1 MGEVKTFINQD
12 SIPMEYVTERVKI
25 STLSLDAFKQA
36 LDRDGF
42 VSPLFS
48 SLMPSENLHRT
59 SNGKEVFGFILAGDL
74 TLITSN
80 DKRIHL
86 TNEVFFIDPHM
97 DFEIR
102 AGNKGVEFLFAF
114 KGQA

>member
-25 STLSLDAFKQA
+25 STLSLDAFKQT
-36 LDRDGF
+36 LDKEGF
-42 VSPLFS
+42 VAPLFS
-48 SLMPSENLHRT
+48 SLIPNENLYRT

-74 TLITSN
+74 TLITLN

>member
-1 MGEVKTFINQD
+1 M
-12 SIPMEYVTERVKI
+12 SYVNEKVKI
-25 STLSLDAFKQA
+25 SSLSLDAFKQT
-36 LDRDGF
+36 LDKDGF
-42 VSPLFS
+42 VAPLFS
-48 SLMPSENLHRT
+48 SLMPNKNLHRT

-74 TLITSN
+74 ALITAKE
-80 DKRIHL
+80 KRIHL

-97 DFEIR
+97 DFECR

>member
-1 MGEVKTFINQD
+1 M
-12 SIPMEYVTERVKI
+12 SYVEEKMKI

-36 LDRDGF
+36 LDKDSF

-48 SLMPSENLHRT
+48 SLMPNENLHKT

-74 TLITSN
+74 TLITPG

-86 TNEVFFIDPHM
+86 TNEVFFIDPYM

-114 KGQA
+114 KGRA

>member
-1 MGEVKTFINQD
+1 MTYVK
-12 SIPMEYVTERVKI
+12 EKVEI

-36 LDRDGF
+36 LDKDGF

-48 SLMPSENLHRT
+48 SLMPNENLQRT

-74 TLITSN
+74 TLHTPN
-80 DKRIHL
+80 AKRIHL

-97 DFEIR
+97 DFEIK